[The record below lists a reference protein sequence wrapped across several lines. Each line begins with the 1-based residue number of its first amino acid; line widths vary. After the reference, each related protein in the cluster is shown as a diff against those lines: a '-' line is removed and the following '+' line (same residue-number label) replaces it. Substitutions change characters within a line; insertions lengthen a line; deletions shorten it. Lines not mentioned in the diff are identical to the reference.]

1 MTSGSNRSRQ
11 RRLTAAALTTTAVVG
26 ASLFGVIP
34 AANAVADSFVV
45 SNLNLTGAGSLQQA
59 IIDANASVNPD
70 GVEITFD
77 PALAGTGQIQLTP
90 GAGNVNVMNTTTLNH
105 GEQTQGGAW
114 FEVSSTVPVSID
126 FTNLDGIEAGDQPYA
141 GIYVNS
147 DGVTLSNLSNLRVG
161 EAGIAVAG
169 TGTTIENV
177 ELKDSNT
184 NYQETGVLLMD
195 GATETYI
202 DDVTV
207 HSAYWGSIVV
217 DTDATVTGTEI
228 TNLVSRGVENW
239 GHFVFEDNS
248 VVSDFWVDGAT
259 LGALDEV
266 SPTHGFFI
274 NPNVETTELGFV
286 NSLFQSP
293 GREGFHFFGGG
304 QTLTDTVIGASQF
317 KGTEAKK
324 LGRVIGD
331 NSADFD
337 GLLIDDSEVDFAG
350 GAVIGGTLSDANIT
364 NNSFTNIFDGG
375 AAALQLR
382 DATDVT
388 VAGNVFDLNWTL
400 DHIRVEGTAANNVAI
415 VNNQLHNLN
424 ASVSRSAVRIQ
435 APGADNVVDGN
446 TMTQNNSAAGA
457 RADSFNHWAVYN
469 SANAASRDAYVG
481 WSITDNA
488 IDGFGWNYLANAEG
502 GSQAPIVHAG
512 VGKLPVTGNTFG
524 EHTRGS
530 VAADVEHHAY
540 WFFWNAGDA
549 NSNNGVQTFRAED
562 VAFDSAAETVSFT
575 AVQPAN
581 QPANTTAT
589 TPVTLHVYWTAS
601 NHAEVYLGAI
611 SDVAPGDTVS
621 IGAPG
626 HADGSGFVRLQTVD
640 ANGNTSQYSS
650 IDPDAPSA
658 VPAAPVVKTVR
669 DTGVSGTGTPGGTFA
684 IYDENGEVVD
694 SGEIDGEGNW
704 VANSGKLVCNTEY
717 TVTQTVGGVESNP
730 TEFKTLACNSG
741 NANANG
747 GTANANGSGTAAGNG
762 TQLPN
767 TGGDNITSIALG
779 GAALL
784 LLVGGA
790 LLVARRRSAGK
801 A

>member
-34 AANAVADSFVV
+34 AANAVTDSFVV
-45 SNLNLTGAGSLQQA
+45 SNLGLSGPGSLQQA

-114 FEVSSTVPVSID
+114 FEVNSTVPVSID

-293 GREGFHFFGGG
+293 GKEGFHFFGGG

-331 NSADFD
+331 NSADFS
-337 GLLIDDSEVDFAG
+337 GLVFADSEADFAG
-350 GAVIGGTLSDANIT
+350 GTVIGGTLSDANIT

-530 VAADVEHHAY
+530 VSTDVEHWNN
-540 WFFWNAGDA
+540 WFFLNLHDTA
-549 NSNNGVQTFRAED
+549 SNNTVQTYRVSEFS
-562 VAFDSAAETVSFT
+562 FDTVGDLVNFT
-575 AVQPAN
+575 AEQPAKLIGN
-581 QPANTTAT
+581 NDAT
-589 TPVTLHVYWTAS
+589 SPVTLHVYWTSS
-601 NHAEVYLGAI
+601 NHAERYLGQI
-611 SDVAPGDTVS
+611 DNYVAGTPVS
-621 IGAPG
+621 IGAQG
-626 HADGSGFVRLQTVD
+626 MVDGFIRVQTVD
-640 ANGNTSQYSS
+640 ANGYTSQYSS
-650 IDPDAPSA
+650 IDPDAEST
-658 VPAAPVVKTVR
+658 VPAAPVVKNIS
-669 DTGVSGTGTPGGTFA
+669 DKSVSGTGVAGGTFTIHDA
-684 IYDENGEVVD
+684 DGEVIDTGVI
-694 SGEIDGEGNW
+694 GEDGTW
-704 VANSGKLVCNTEY
+704 SSTKLVCNTEY
-717 TVTQTVGGVESNP
+717 TVTQTVGGVESDP
-730 TEFKTLACNSG
+730 TEFKTLACNTG

-767 TGGDNITSIALG
+767 TGSDNITSIALG